1 MTPTRLAIFSI
12 VIGVSPL
19 LIALL
24 GSALASMLGCEQKGG
39 GVSQCYFC
47 GKDIGDILYGM
58 MMMHWLV
65 IITGGI
71 AVFGVIASVLWA
83 YVSLKWAVIIIA
95 APFAIGLAG
104 AIFSYVPILS
114 GFRAVEVQLSPA
126 VSGVLTD
133 NGKPIAGAT
142 IVRQLTYGSY
152 ADSTTV
158 TDDNGQFNFPAHSI
172 RSLRP
177 GWLAERSKPT
187 LVKHGIFL
195 RQGDDHI
202 NLFSWQ
208 SHYSLVQ
215 HPLSQVL
222 ANLQCELTKEPEQ
235 YIINSTIKPLSVW
248 ALCELP
254 RQSVASDI

>member
-1 MTPTRLAIFSI
+1 MTPTRLAIISI
-12 VIGVSPL
+12 VIGLSPL

-24 GSALASMLGCEQKGG
+24 GSLLASLLGCEQKGG
-39 GVSQCYFC
+39 SVSQCYFC
-47 GKDIGDILYGM
+47 GKDIGNILYGM

-71 AVFGVIASVLWA
+71 AVFGVTGSLLWA
-83 YVSLKWAVIIIA
+83 YASLKWALIVTV
-95 APFAIGLAG
+95 APFALGLLG
-104 AIFSYVPILS
+104 AIVSYMPILT
-114 GFRAVEVQLSPA
+114 GFRSVEIQLSPV

-158 TDDNGQFNFPAHSI
+158 TDDNGQFSFPAHSI

-195 RQGDDHI
+195 RQSDDHI
-202 NLFSWQ
+202 NVFSWQ

-222 ANLQCELTKEPEQ
+222 ANLQCELSKEPEQ
-235 YIINSTIKPLSVW
+235 YIINSTVKPLSVW

-254 RQSVASDI
+254 QQSVASDI